1 MTQLEP
7 SITVALI
14 AGIFGVITTWLTI
27 KYKDR
32 VVKKTQR
39 PKDRMETIFD
49 GYEKLILQ
57 QQAEIDRKTSVIN
70 SLEGIVDRLE
80 QELMRTRQLLDTAQE
95 ELQETKKDSAMLKSQ
110 FDTMRRDYEK
120 AGQQ

>member
-32 VVKKTQR
+32 VVKTQR

-70 SLEGIVDRLE
+70 SLEGIVGRLE

-95 ELQETKKDSAMLKSQ
+95 ELQETKKGNALLKSQ

>member
-32 VVKKTQR
+32 VVKKTKR

-49 GYEKLILQ
+49 GYEKLIMQ

-95 ELQETKKDSAMLKSQ
+95 ELQETKKESAMLKSQ